1 MSSVVVK
8 GIKNT
13 YAMQETGVWSLGWKN
28 LPEKG
33 MATHSTILAWRIPWI
48 VEPGELQSVGMQ
60 RIGHNWVTNTTL
72 TGDTETIVL
81 KQVSAQTIIFWE

>member
-60 RIGHNWVTNTTL
+60 RIGHSWVTNTTL
-72 TGDTETIVL
+72 TGDTETIVP